1 MQPWRHQE
9 GRQSRIPFMKR
20 TNLPAVLIAILLFG
34 LGTVVG
40 ALAHRYYSPSVVI
53 ANSPE
58 SFRQTYISEM
68 KSKLALNTKQI
79 ASLQDILDDTKAQIQ
94 AVRDRTHPEMVRIRQ
109 EQVARVKAIL
119 TSHQLPAYEK
129 LLADRERRN
138 REQEA
143 RDRQN
148 DQKRKESKPTAP

>member
-1 MQPWRHQE
+1 
-9 GRQSRIPFMKR
+9 MKR
-20 TNLPAVLIAILLFG
+20 NNFTAVLVAILIFA
-34 LGTVVG
+34 LGAAVG

-68 KSKLALNTKQI
+68 KSKLGLTAKQM
-79 ASLQDILDDTKAQIQ
+79 ASLQDILDDTKAQIK
-94 AVRDRTHPEMVRIRQ
+94 AVRERNHPEMVRIRQ
-109 EQVARVKAIL
+109 EQVSRVKAIL
-119 TSHQLPAYEK
+119 QPSQIPAYDR

-143 RDRQN
+143 RDQQN
-148 DQKRKESKPTAP
+148 DQRRKGERPSSK